1 LPLCQDGLPGRVV
14 SDVATAISTEL
25 AGEPSSGS
33 TGRPR
38 SRIYDLKAVWPNGQ
52 GRTMTYTT
60 LQMRTRSQESCSG
73 TATTNRYCIFH
84 LNRACSIC
92 ATHSRW
98 TIVLVLVSQ
107 GVNSANCKLR
117 DMTITV
123 ELSLE
128 WNPLWPAISEA
139 PGPTENISTHRCI
152 RTTTARNHCDGRLM
166 GVSGPPP
173 LLASEEAHFVPS
185 QSASPRSFAPQ
196 TRTNAWVLEC
206 LGPRVQR
213 LYCCFSS

>member
-1 LPLCQDGLPGRVV
+1 VVCHHVNAGTANETADIIAKWQRKIHKDNNKSRPKQELKHKRNSNAMTILRWWHLPLCQDGLPGRVV

-123 ELSLE
+123 E
-128 WNPLWPAISEA
+128 
-139 PGPTENISTHRCI
+139 
-152 RTTTARNHCDGRLM
+152 
-166 GVSGPPP
+166 
-173 LLASEEAHFVPS
+173 
-185 QSASPRSFAPQ
+185 
-196 TRTNAWVLEC
+196 
-206 LGPRVQR
+206 
-213 LYCCFSS
+213 